1 MPPRIAVIGAGLIGQ
16 VHIGHVARE
25 ARLSAVVDPS
35 DSAADLAAHHAVPH
49 RRSIAETIA
58 ADRPDGAIIATP
70 TPLHVT
76 NAMACIEAGIPVLV
90 EKPIGDTLPEAE
102 AMVQAAERAGVAV
115 LVGHH
120 RRYNPI
126 IRKAKA
132 LIDGGALGRLVS
144 VNALC
149 WLYKPDDYFAPD
161 WRRAP
166 GAGPVLTNLIHDIDL
181 LRHLCGEIDR
191 VQTQYSSA
199 TRGFEIEDTAVSTLA
214 FANGALGTLTVSDS
228 AVAPWSWELTA
239 AENKAYPA
247 TGQAC
252 YMISG
257 TRGALEIPT
266 LRVWSQ
272 GDSPSW
278 WAPIDARREDV
289 AAEDPL
295 ALQIRHFCD
304 VIAGRAAPL
313 VTGREG
319 VRTLG
324 VIHAMQRAARHG
336 ASIQVGAAPEA

>member
-1 MPPRIAVIGAGLIGQ
+1 MKPRIAVIGAGLIGQ
-16 VHIGHVARE
+16 VHIRHVARE

-35 DSAADLAAHHAVPH
+35 DRAADLAAGHTVPH
-49 RRSIAETIA
+49 LRSIAEMIA

-70 TPLHVT
+70 TPLHVA
-76 NAMACIEAGIPVLV
+76 NALACIEAGIPVLV

-102 AMVQAAERAGVAV
+102 AMVLAAERAGVAV

-126 IRKAKA
+126 IRRAKA
-132 LIDGGALGRLVS
+132 LIAGGALGRLVS

-149 WLYKPDDYFAPD
+149 WLYKPDDYYVPD

-191 VQTQYSSA
+191 VQAQYSSA
-199 TRGFEIEDTAVSTLA
+199 TRGFGIEDTAVSTLS
-214 FANGALGTLTVSDS
+214 FVNGALGTITVSDT
-228 AVAPWSWELTA
+228 AVAPWSWEMTA

-247 TGQAC
+247 TGQSC

-278 WAPIDARREDV
+278 WAPIDTRREEV
-289 AAEDPL
+289 TPEDPL
-295 ALQIRHFCD
+295 ALQIRHFSD
-304 VIAGRAAPL
+304 VIAGQAAPL
-313 VTGREG
+313 VSGREG
-319 VRTLG
+319 LRTLA
-324 VIHAMQRAARHG
+324 VIQAMQAAAGHG
-336 ASIQVGAAPEA
+336 GSVRVGAASAV